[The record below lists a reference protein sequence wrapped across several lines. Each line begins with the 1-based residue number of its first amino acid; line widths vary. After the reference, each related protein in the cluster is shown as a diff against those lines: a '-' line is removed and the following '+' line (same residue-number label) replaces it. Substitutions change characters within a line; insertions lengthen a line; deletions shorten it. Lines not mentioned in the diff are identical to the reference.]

1 MKTSLSFLFLL
12 IEMTKKRITPS
23 QEDSRKR
30 DSFFMQHALDLA
42 LKGRG
47 KVSPNPLVGCVI
59 VDVNGHRI
67 GAGYHKK
74 YGGAHAEVEAV
85 QSVETPDALIDATVY
100 VTLEPCSHHGK
111 TSPCADLLASL
122 PIKRVVIAQKDPNPL
137 VNGSGIEK
145 LRAHGIDVSLGVLE
159 QEAEQLNEFFNHV
172 QRFGRPFVTLK
183 IAQTVDGFLTAANG
197 DSQWITGK
205 AARKKVHEWR
215 SYYDAIMIGRQTAM
229 ADNPKLT
236 VRHVRGRQPMRVVL
250 DGPFS
255 LPRELH
261 LFSDKHEAKTTVIT
275 WNKEASLDYVDP
287 MIKLMKHNYFR
298 GNVIQVAKKE
308 GHVDL
313 REAISA
319 LDSIGVQSILVEAG
333 QQLGSAFLREGLVDK
348 VELFL
353 APKLLGNGTRSIIDL
368 GIFTMRDICVLKDV
382 TWQQI
387 GQDMLLTGYR

>member
-1 MKTSLSFLFLL
+1 
-12 IEMTKKRITPS
+12 MTKKGNIS
-23 QEDSRKR
+23 SHEESRER
-30 DSFFMQHALDLA
+30 DSFYMQQAFDLA
-42 LKGRG
+42 LKARG

-59 VDVNGHRI
+59 VDSLGQRI
-67 GAGYHKK
+67 GAGYHKI

-85 QSVETPDALIDATVY
+85 KSVENPDALEGATVY

-111 TSPCADLLASL
+111 TPPCADLLVTL

-137 VNGSGIEK
+137 VNGNGIEK
-145 LRAHGIDVSLGVLE
+145 LKAHGIDVTIGVLE
-159 QEAEQLNEFFNHV
+159 KEAEQINEFFNHT

-183 IAQTVDGFLTAANG
+183 MAQTVDGYIAAADG

-205 AARKKVHEWR
+205 LARKKVHEWR
-215 SYYDAIMIGRQTAM
+215 SYYDAVLIGRQTAM

-250 DGPFS
+250 DGPYS

-261 LFSDKHEAKTTVIT
+261 LFSDKHEAKTTIVT
-275 WNKEASLDYVDP
+275 WNKEASSDDVDP

-298 GNVIQVAKKE
+298 GKVIQVAKKD

-319 LDSIGVQSILVEAG
+319 LGSMGVQSILVEAG
-333 QQLGSAFLREGLVDK
+333 QQLASALLREGLADK
-348 VELFL
+348 LELFI
-353 APKLLGNGTRSIIDL
+353 APKLLGNGTRSIMDL
-368 GIFTMRDICVLKDV
+368 GIFAMRDICTLKELK
-382 TWQQI
+382 WQQL
-387 GQDMLLTGYR
+387 GEDMLLTGYI

>member
-1 MKTSLSFLFLL
+1 
-12 IEMTKKRITPS
+12 MTKKRITPS

-85 QSVETPDALIDATVY
+85 QSVETPDALKDATVY

-159 QEAEQLNEFFNHV
+159 QEAEQLNEFFNHA

-275 WNKEASLDYVDP
+275 WNKEASLDYADP

-313 REAISA
+313 REAIFA

>member
-1 MKTSLSFLFLL
+1 
-12 IEMTKKRITPS
+12 MTKKRITPS

-85 QSVETPDALIDATVY
+85 QSVETPDALKDATVY

-111 TSPCADLLASL
+111 TPPCADLLASL

-159 QEAEQLNEFFNHV
+159 QEAEQLNEFFNHA

-261 LFSDKHEAKTTVIT
+261 LFSDKYEAKTTVIT
-275 WNKEASLDYVDP
+275 WNKEASLDYADP

-298 GNVIQVAKKE
+298 GNVIQVTKKE

-313 REAISA
+313 KEAISA
-319 LDSIGVQSILVEAG
+319 LYSIGVQSILVEAG

-387 GQDMLLTGYR
+387 GEDMLLTGYR

>member
-1 MKTSLSFLFLL
+1 
-12 IEMTKKRITPS
+12 MTKKRITPS

-85 QSVETPDALIDATVY
+85 QSVETPDALKDATVY

-145 LRAHGIDVSLGVLE
+145 LRAHGIDVSLGILE
-159 QEAEQLNEFFNHV
+159 QEAEQLNEFFNHA

-261 LFSDKHEAKTTVIT
+261 LFSDKHEAKTTIIT

-287 MIKLMKHNYFR
+287 MIKLMQHNYFR

-319 LDSIGVQSILVEAG
+319 LDSLGVQSILVEAG

>member
-1 MKTSLSFLFLL
+1 
-12 IEMTKKRITPS
+12 MTKKRITPS

-137 VNGSGIEK
+137 VNGRGIEK

-261 LFSDKHEAKTTVIT
+261 LFL
-275 WNKEASLDYVDP
+275 SL
-287 MIKLMKHNYFR
+287 IH
-298 GNVIQVAKKE
+298 I
-308 GHVDL
+308 
-313 REAISA
+313 
-319 LDSIGVQSILVEAG
+319 
-333 QQLGSAFLREGLVDK
+333 
-348 VELFL
+348 
-353 APKLLGNGTRSIIDL
+353 
-368 GIFTMRDICVLKDV
+368 
-382 TWQQI
+382 
-387 GQDMLLTGYR
+387 

>member
-1 MKTSLSFLFLL
+1 
-12 IEMTKKRITPS
+12 MTKKRITPS

-85 QSVETPDALIDATVY
+85 QSVESPDALKDATVY

-159 QEAEQLNEFFNHV
+159 QEAEQLNEFFNHA

-183 IAQTVDGFLTAANG
+183 IAQSVDGFLTAANG

-255 LPRELH
+255 LPKELH
-261 LFSDKHEAKTTVIT
+261 LFSDKYEAKTTVIT

-298 GNVIQVAKKE
+298 GMLFRLPKKR
-308 GHVDL
+308 G
-313 REAISA
+313 
-319 LDSIGVQSILVEAG
+319 
-333 QQLGSAFLREGLVDK
+333 
-348 VELFL
+348 
-353 APKLLGNGTRSIIDL
+353 
-368 GIFTMRDICVLKDV
+368 M
-382 TWQQI
+382 
-387 GQDMLLTGYR
+387 

>member
-1 MKTSLSFLFLL
+1 
-12 IEMTKKRITPS
+12 MTKKRITPS

-85 QSVETPDALIDATVY
+85 QSVESPDSLKNATVY

-159 QEAEQLNEFFNHV
+159 QEAEQLNEFFNHA

-183 IAQTVDGFLTAANG
+183 IAQTVDLQKRVLIKSIFL
-197 DSQWITGK
+197 I
-205 AARKKVHEWR
+205 
-215 SYYDAIMIGRQTAM
+215 
-229 ADNPKLT
+229 L
-236 VRHVRGRQPMRVVL
+236 
-250 DGPFS
+250 
-255 LPRELH
+255 
-261 LFSDKHEAKTTVIT
+261 
-275 WNKEASLDYVDP
+275 
-287 MIKLMKHNYFR
+287 LMKF
-298 GNVIQVAKKE
+298 
-308 GHVDL
+308 
-313 REAISA
+313 
-319 LDSIGVQSILVEAG
+319 
-333 QQLGSAFLREGLVDK
+333 
-348 VELFL
+348 
-353 APKLLGNGTRSIIDL
+353 
-368 GIFTMRDICVLKDV
+368 
-382 TWQQI
+382 
-387 GQDMLLTGYR
+387 

>member
-1 MKTSLSFLFLL
+1 
-12 IEMTKKRITPS
+12 MTKKRITPS

-85 QSVETPDALIDATVY
+85 QSVETPDALKDATVY

-111 TSPCADLLASL
+111 TPPCADLLASL

-159 QEAEQLNEFFNHV
+159 QEAEQLNEFFNHA

-333 QQLGSAFLREGLVDK
+333 QQLGSALLREGLVDK

-353 APKLLGNGTRSIIDL
+353 APKLLGNGTRSIMDL
-368 GIFTMRDICVLKDV
+368 GIFTMRDICVLKEV
-382 TWQQI
+382 TWQKI

>member
-1 MKTSLSFLFLL
+1 
-12 IEMTKKRITPS
+12 MTKKRITPS

-85 QSVETPDALIDATVY
+85 QSVETPDALKDATVY

-145 LRAHGIDVSLGVLE
+145 LRAHGIDVCLGVLE
-159 QEAEQLNEFFNHV
+159 QEAEQLNEFFNHA

-275 WNKEASLDYVDP
+275 WNKEASLDYADP

>member
-1 MKTSLSFLFLL
+1 
-12 IEMTKKRITPS
+12 MTKKRITPS

-85 QSVETPDALIDATVY
+85 QSVESPDSLKDATVY

-111 TSPCADLLASL
+111 TPPCADLLASL

-159 QEAEQLNEFFNHV
+159 QEAEQLNEFFNHA

-183 IAQTVDGFLTAANG
+183 IAQSVDGFLTAANG
-197 DSQWITGK
+197 DSRWITGK

-275 WNKEASLDYVDP
+275 WNKEASLDYADP

>member
-1 MKTSLSFLFLL
+1 
-12 IEMTKKRITPS
+12 MTKKRITRS

-85 QSVETPDALIDATVY
+85 QSVESPDALKNATVY

-159 QEAEQLNEFFNHV
+159 QEAEQLNEFFNHA

-183 IAQTVDGFLTAANG
+183 IAQTVDGFITAANG

-261 LFSDKHEAKTTVIT
+261 LFSDKYEAKTTVIT
-275 WNKEASLDYVDP
+275 WNKEASLDYADP

-353 APKLLGNGTRSIIDL
+353 APKLLGNGTRSILDL

>member
-1 MKTSLSFLFLL
+1 
-12 IEMTKKRITPS
+12 MTKKRNIPS
-23 QEDSRKR
+23 QEESRER
-30 DSFFMQHALDLA
+30 DSFFMQQALDLA

-47 KVSPNPLVGCVI
+47 RVSPNPLVGCVI
-59 VDVNGHRI
+59 VDAHGHRI

-74 YGGAHAEVEAV
+74 YGNAHAEVEAIR
-85 QSVETPDALIDATVY
+85 SVEYTEALKDATVY

-111 TSPCADLLASL
+111 TPPCADLLATL

-145 LRAHGIDVSLGVLE
+145 LQANDIEVSLGVLE
-159 QEAEQLNEFFNHV
+159 QEAEQVNEFFNHA

-183 IAQTVDGFLTAANG
+183 MAQTVDGYLAAADG
-197 DSQWITGK
+197 DSQWITSK
-205 AARKKVHEWR
+205 AARTKVHEWR
-215 SYYDAIMIGRQTAM
+215 SHYDAVLIGRQTAM
-229 ADNPKLT
+229 ADNPELT

-250 DGPFS
+250 DGPYT

-261 LFSDKHEAKTTVIT
+261 LFSDKHESKTTIIT
-275 WNKEASLDYVDP
+275 WNKEASSDDVDP

-298 GNVIQVAKKE
+298 GKVIQVSNKG

-319 LDSIGVQSILVEAG
+319 LGSIGVQSILVEAG
-333 QQLGSAFLREGLVDK
+333 QQLGSALLREGLVDK

-353 APKLLGNGTRSIIDL
+353 APKLLGNGTRSIMDI
-368 GIFTMRDICVLKDV
+368 GIFAMRDICTLKEV
-382 TWQQI
+382 TWEQI
-387 GQDMLLTGYR
+387 GDDMLLTGYI

>member
-1 MKTSLSFLFLL
+1 
-12 IEMTKKRITPS
+12 
-23 QEDSRKR
+23 
-30 DSFFMQHALDLA
+30 MQHALDLA

-85 QSVETPDALIDATVY
+85 QSVETPDALKDATVY

-255 LPRELH
+255 LPKELH
-261 LFSDKHEAKTTVIT
+261 LFSDKYEAKTTVIT

-313 REAISA
+313 RETIFA

-387 GQDMLLTGYR
+387 GEDMLLTGYR

>member
-1 MKTSLSFLFLL
+1 
-12 IEMTKKRITPS
+12 MTKKGNIS
-23 QEDSRKR
+23 SHEESRER
-30 DSFFMQHALDLA
+30 DSFYMQQAFDLA
-42 LKGRG
+42 LKARG

-59 VDVNGHRI
+59 VDSHGHRI

-85 QSVETPDALIDATVY
+85 KSVENPEALKDATVY

-111 TSPCADLLASL
+111 TPPCADLLVTL
-122 PIKRVVIAQKDPNPL
+122 PIKRVVIAQKDPNPK
-137 VNGSGIEK
+137 VNGNGIEK
-145 LRAHGIDVSLGVLE
+145 LKAHGIDVTIGVLE
-159 QEAEQLNEFFNHV
+159 KEAEQINEFFNHT

-183 IAQTVDGFLTAANG
+183 MAQTVDGYVAAADG

-205 AARKKVHEWR
+205 VARKKVHEWR
-215 SYYDAIMIGRQTAM
+215 SYYDAVLIGRQTAM

-250 DGPFS
+250 DGPYS

-261 LFSDKHEAKTTVIT
+261 LFSDKHEAKTTIVT
-275 WNKEASLDYVDP
+275 WNKEASSDDVDP

-298 GNVIQVAKKE
+298 GKVIQVAKKD

-319 LDSIGVQSILVEAG
+319 LGSMGVQSILVEAG
-333 QQLGSAFLREGLVDK
+333 QQLASALLREGLVDK
-348 VELFL
+348 LELFI
-353 APKLLGNGTRSIIDL
+353 APKLLGSGTRSIMDI
-368 GIFTMRDICVLKDV
+368 GIFAMRDICTLKELK
-382 TWQQI
+382 WQQV
-387 GQDMLLTGYR
+387 GEDMLLTGYI

>member
-1 MKTSLSFLFLL
+1 
-12 IEMTKKRITPS
+12 MTKKRITPS

-85 QSVETPDALIDATVY
+85 QSVESPDALKDATVY

-159 QEAEQLNEFFNHV
+159 QEAEQLNEFFNHA

-261 LFSDKHEAKTTVIT
+261 LFSDKYEAQTTVIT
-275 WNKEASLDYVDP
+275 WNKEASLDYADP

-313 REAISA
+313 RETIFA

>member
-1 MKTSLSFLFLL
+1 
-12 IEMTKKRITPS
+12 MTKKRITPS

-85 QSVETPDALIDATVY
+85 QSVETPEALKDATVY

-159 QEAEQLNEFFNHV
+159 QEAEQLNEFFNHA

-261 LFSDKHEAKTTVIT
+261 LFSDKHEAKTTIIT

-287 MIKLMKHNYFR
+287 MIKLMQHNYFR

-319 LDSIGVQSILVEAG
+319 LDSLGVQSILVEAG

>member
-1 MKTSLSFLFLL
+1 
-12 IEMTKKRITPS
+12 MTKKRITPS

-85 QSVETPDALIDATVY
+85 QSVESPDSLKNATVY

-159 QEAEQLNEFFNHV
+159 QEAEQLNEFFNHA

-183 IAQTVDGFLTAANG
+183 IAQTVDGFITAANG

-261 LFSDKHEAKTTVIT
+261 LFSDKHEAKTTIIT

>member
-1 MKTSLSFLFLL
+1 
-12 IEMTKKRITPS
+12 MTKKRITPS

-85 QSVETPDALIDATVY
+85 QSVESPDALKDATVY

-159 QEAEQLNEFFNHV
+159 QEAEQLNEFFNHA

-183 IAQTVDGFLTAANG
+183 IAQSVDGFLTAANG

-275 WNKEASLDYVDP
+275 WNKEASLDYADP

-387 GQDMLLTGYR
+387 GEDMLLTGYR

>member
-1 MKTSLSFLFLL
+1 
-12 IEMTKKRITPS
+12 MTKKRITPS

-85 QSVETPDALIDATVY
+85 QSVESPDALKDATVY

-159 QEAEQLNEFFNHV
+159 QEAEQLNEFFNHA

-236 VRHVRGRQPMRVVL
+236 VRHFRGRQPMRVVL

-275 WNKEASLDYVDP
+275 WNKEASLDYADP

>member
-1 MKTSLSFLFLL
+1 
-12 IEMTKKRITPS
+12 
-23 QEDSRKR
+23 
-30 DSFFMQHALDLA
+30 MQHALDLA

-59 VDVNGHRI
+59 VDVHGHRV

-85 QSVETPDALIDATVY
+85 HSVETPDALKDATVY

-111 TSPCADLLASL
+111 TPPCADLLASL

-145 LRAHGIDVSLGVLE
+145 LRAHGIDVRLGVLE
-159 QEAEQLNEFFNHV
+159 QEAEQLNEFFNHA

-183 IAQTVDGFLTAANG
+183 IAQTVDGFMAAANG

-275 WNKEASLDYVDP
+275 WNKEASLDYTDP

-298 GNVIQVAKKE
+298 GNIIQVAKKE

-333 QQLGSAFLREGLVDK
+333 QQLGSALLREGLVDK

-353 APKLLGNGTRSIIDL
+353 APKLLGNGIRSIINLD
-368 GIFTMRDICVLKDV
+368 IFAMRDICVLKEV

-387 GQDMLLTGYR
+387 GEDMLLTGYR

>member
-1 MKTSLSFLFLL
+1 
-12 IEMTKKRITPS
+12 MTKKRITPS

-159 QEAEQLNEFFNHV
+159 QEAEQLNEFFNHA

-183 IAQTVDGFLTAANG
+183 IAQSVDGFLTAANG

-275 WNKEASLDYVDP
+275 WNKEASLDYADP

>member
-1 MKTSLSFLFLL
+1 
-12 IEMTKKRITPS
+12 MTKKRITPS

-85 QSVETPDALIDATVY
+85 QSVETPDALKDATVY

-159 QEAEQLNEFFNHV
+159 QKAEQLNEFFNHA

-275 WNKEASLDYVDP
+275 WNKEASLDYADP

-387 GQDMLLTGYR
+387 GEDMLLTGYR

>member
-1 MKTSLSFLFLL
+1 
-12 IEMTKKRITPS
+12 
-23 QEDSRKR
+23 
-30 DSFFMQHALDLA
+30 MQHALDLA

-59 VDVNGHRI
+59 VDVHGHRI

-74 YGGAHAEVEAV
+74 YGGAHAEVEAL
-85 QSVETPDALIDATVY
+85 QSVETPDALKDATVY
-100 VTLEPCSHHGK
+100 VTLEPCSHYGK
-111 TSPCADLLASL
+111 TPSCADLLASL

-145 LRAHGIDVSLGVLE
+145 LKAQGVDVSLGVLE
-159 QEAEQLNEFFNHV
+159 KEAEQLNEFFNHA
-172 QRFGRPFVTLK
+172 QRFGRPFITLK
-183 IAQTVDGFLTAANG
+183 IAQTVDGFLADANG

-229 ADNPKLT
+229 IDNPKLT

-255 LPRELH
+255 LPRKLY
-261 LFSDKHEAKTTVIT
+261 LFSDKYEAKTTIIT

-298 GNVIQVAKKE
+298 GKVIQVAKKK
-308 GHVDL
+308 GHIDL
-313 REAISA
+313 KEAISA

-333 QQLGSAFLREGLVDK
+333 QQLGSALLREGLVDK
-348 VELFL
+348 VELFMS
-353 APKLLGNGTRSIIDL
+353 PKLLGSGTRSIMDL
-368 GIFTMRDICVLKDV
+368 GIFAMRDICVLKEV
-382 TWQQI
+382 TWKQI
-387 GQDMLLTGYR
+387 GEDMLLTGYR

>member
-1 MKTSLSFLFLL
+1 
-12 IEMTKKRITPS
+12 MTKKRITPS

-85 QSVETPDALIDATVY
+85 QSVETPDALKDATVY

-111 TSPCADLLASL
+111 TPPCADLLASL

-159 QEAEQLNEFFNHV
+159 QEAEQLNEFFNHA

-275 WNKEASLDYVDP
+275 WNKEASLDYTDP

-298 GNVIQVAKKE
+298 GNIIQVAKKE

-333 QQLGSAFLREGLVDK
+333 QQLGSALLREGLVDK

-353 APKLLGNGTRSIIDL
+353 APKLLGNGIRSIINLD
-368 GIFTMRDICVLKDV
+368 IFAMRDICVLKEV

-387 GQDMLLTGYR
+387 GEDMLLTGYR